1 MRILALAGMLAVSG
15 PLYAAA
21 VAPDKDSSTYD
32 IEVLVFENRL
42 PELQGDELLAR
53 DPATVRRQA
62 LDVAVPPETLT
73 TQPTLLPVIT
83 DLLEKDGHYRIL
95 ASSHWRQT
103 LEANPKPAVKPT
115 RIASAAAGELE
126 GAVRFSL
133 SRYLH
138 LDVNMLF
145 RDISTN
151 LPQPVLY
158 QIREQR
164 RIKSQETNYFDHPR
178 FGVLVRVMQV
188 EKDQKP

>member
-1 MRILALAGMLAVSG
+1 MRILALAGLLVLSS
-15 PLYAAA
+15 PLHAAA
-21 VAPDKDSSTYD
+21 VTPEKDSSIYE
-32 IEVLVFENRL
+32 IEVLVFENRQ

-62 LDVAVPPETLT
+62 IDAAVPPEILT
-73 TQPTLLPVIT
+73 SQPTLLPVISE
-83 DLLEKDGHYRIL
+83 LLEKDGRYRIL
-95 ASSHWRQT
+95 ASRHWQQT
-103 LEANPKPAVKPT
+103 LEANPKPAVKPI

-158 QIREQR
+158 QIHEQR

-178 FGVLVRVMQV
+178 FGVLVRVMPV
-188 EKDQKP
+188 EKDKKP

>member
-1 MRILALAGMLAVSG
+1 MRILALAGLLVLSG
-15 PLYAAA
+15 PLSAAA
-21 VAPDKDSSTYD
+21 ATPDKDTSTYD

-62 LDVAVPPETLT
+62 LDAAVPPEAQTG
-73 TQPTLLPVIT
+73 QPTLLPVIT
-83 DLLEKDGHYRIL
+83 DLLEKDGRYRIL

-103 LEANPKPAVKPT
+103 LEANPRPAVKPT

-145 RDISTN
+145 RDISTS

-158 QIREQR
+158 QIHEQR
-164 RIKSQETNYFDHPR
+164 RIKSQETHYFDHPR
-178 FGVLVRVMQV
+178 FGVLVRVMPV
-188 EKDQKP
+188 EKDKKP

>member
-1 MRILALAGMLAVSG
+1 MRILALAGLLALSG

-21 VAPDKDSSTYD
+21 VTPDKDTSTYD

-53 DPATVRRQA
+53 DPASVDRKT
-62 LDVAVPPETLT
+62 LDTAVPPEIVTG
-73 TQPTLLPVIT
+73 QPTLLPVISE
-83 DLLEKDGHYRIL
+83 LLEKDGHYRIL
-95 ASSHWRQT
+95 ASSHWQQT
-103 LEANPKPAVKPT
+103 LEANVRPAVKPI

-145 RDISTN
+145 RDFATGS
-151 LPQPVLY
+151 PEPVLY
-158 QIREQR
+158 QIHEQR

-178 FGVLVRVMQV
+178 FGVLVRVMPV
-188 EKDQKP
+188 EKDKKP